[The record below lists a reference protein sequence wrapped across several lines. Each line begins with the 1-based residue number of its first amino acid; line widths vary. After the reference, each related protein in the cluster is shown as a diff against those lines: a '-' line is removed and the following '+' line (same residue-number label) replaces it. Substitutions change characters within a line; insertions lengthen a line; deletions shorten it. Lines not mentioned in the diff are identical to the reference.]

1 MVDVI
6 NALKKTGGDKMKKIF
21 SGNNSKEMW
30 AEINNAKT
38 IADLRDALY
47 GVCCKLQELESLLE
61 EQK

>member
-1 MVDVI
+1 MGRVD
-6 NALKKTGGDKMKKIF
+6 TKMKKIF